1 MSKKNYQINVIDA
14 EQIKKQNNQN
24 LNNTNDENIQN
35 HSQSISSNLTLN
47 NSTTN
52 NNQKPKELKTGLL
65 IGGMVT
71 FFLSL
76 CFLAV
81 TVYFIFQTYSTN
93 NDAEKAI
100 TFILFILTFGWMSY
114 IPGVICSIFSLCLN
128 AFVIKSDSK
137 IQKILGIILT
147 LISVIL
153 IIAYLFIAIYIIS
166 LPNS

>member
-35 HSQSISSNLTLN
+35 HSQSISPNLTLN

-137 IQKILGIILT
+137 TQKILGIILT
-147 LISVIL
+147 LISAIL

>member
-100 TFILFILTFGWMSY
+100 TFILFILTFCWMSY

-137 IQKILGIILT
+137 TQKILGIILT